1 MKFKFWNLALV
12 GYFQVSV
19 SGKLSE
25 IEDIGQYTIRSRH
38 SQFREKICIKSGWK
52 IQILYT
58 FQMCEITE
66 LF

>member
-1 MKFKFWNLALV
+1 MKYKFWNLALV

-38 SQFREKICIKSGWK
+38 SQFREKICIKSG
-52 IQILYT
+52 
-58 FQMCEITE
+58 
-66 LF
+66 